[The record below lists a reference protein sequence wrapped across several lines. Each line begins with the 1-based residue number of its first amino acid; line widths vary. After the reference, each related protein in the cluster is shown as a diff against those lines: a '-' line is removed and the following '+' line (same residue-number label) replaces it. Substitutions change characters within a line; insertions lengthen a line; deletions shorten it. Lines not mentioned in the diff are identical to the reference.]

1 MDAIVSWLLT
11 YVLHSTLLLGAA
23 ALARLAL
30 GERRLA
36 LQEAMLRAALLGG
49 FLTASLQLALNV
61 QPLGGSLPLPQA
73 RMEVAAPALI
83 PQIAARDRATV
94 PALRDEDAAATA
106 ELYATPSQSLSP
118 APAIAAPWTAVAQ
131 RAWRPALLIFWGSL
145 ALIGAVRLALG
156 ARRLRQLLRDR
167 QPLGDVPIGAGARA
181 IATVLGL
188 RSPVRLSTA
197 PRLAVPLATG
207 VLRPEVCLPTRV
219 LADLREEEQLALCA
233 HELAHL
239 ARRDP
244 AWLLLV
250 RMAGVLAPV
259 QPLNRW
265 ARQRLSELA
274 ECLSDDLAVS
284 ASAQPLGLARSL
296 VNVASWT
303 LAIPDAVPATAAG
316 AFGSRS
322 RLAYRVERLMDPVH
336 NLERPR
342 RIFLALAGA
351 ATLATAFV
359 VPVVSGSGSA
369 KPATNALP
377 SPAVAPELVAAPTPI
392 VAPPPG
398 QAPSPPPAPP
408 VRPEPPVA
416 GPAGREGAHAAEAIE
431 HLTQRIEQRARGH
444 QREMAKIEAEINTL
458 AVRFGPQGEEMA
470 RLGRELA
477 QAANDMAREV
487 TEQLGSGHDAPL
499 RRGKDIESARHMAEL
514 RRQIVEL
521 ASQFRIPSED
531 VDALRDKARAL
542 AELARP
548 TDGELAEIRRLAAE
562 LVQTA
567 APKVEEAAR
576 IAAEAAARAEQD
588 ILRAQEQA
596 QRAQQRAQQDVLRAQ
611 QREQCALERAR
622 QQAAARAKAEV
633 DRRVMEQERAQAQ
646 AVEQAQAAKAET
658 NESAEP
664 RDATPQEP

>member
-1 MDAIVSWLLT
+1 MMDTIVLWLLT
-11 YVLHSTLLLGAA
+11 YVLHSTVLLGAA
-23 ALARLAL
+23 ALARIAL

-49 FLTASLQLALNV
+49 FLTASLQLALHV
-61 QPLGGSLPLPQA
+61 QPLGGSLPLHKA
-73 RMEVAAPALI
+73 RLEVAAPALI
-83 PQIAARDRATV
+83 PQIAAHDRASVLARRAGDATMTV
-94 PALRDEDAAATA
+94 EHQAV
-106 ELYATPSQSLSP
+106 PSGSRTL
-118 APAIAAPWTAVAQ
+118 APAVAPSWMAAAQ
-131 RAWRPALLIFWGSL
+131 RAWRPALLILWGSL

-167 QPLGDVPIGAGARA
+167 QPLGDAPISAGTRA
-181 IATVLGL
+181 IASVLGL

-219 LADLREEEQLALCA
+219 FADLREEEQLALCA

-250 RMAGVLAPV
+250 RIAGVLAPV

-274 ECLSDDLAVS
+274 ECFSDDLAVS

-296 VNVASWT
+296 VDVASWT
-303 LAIPDAVPATAAG
+303 LAVSDAVPATAAG
-316 AFGSRS
+316 AFSSRS
-322 RLAYRVERLMDPVH
+322 RLAYRVERLMDPVRV
-336 NLERPR
+336 LERPR
-342 RIFLALAGA
+342 RIFLALAGV

-359 VPVVSGSGSA
+359 VPVVSGNASDKPAA
-369 KPATNALP
+369 KPSP
-377 SPAVAPELVAAPTPI
+377 SPVVAPQPVAAPAPI

-408 VRPEPPVA
+408 VRPQLPVA
-416 GPAGREGAHAAEAIE
+416 GPAGREGVDAAEAIE
-431 HLTQRIEQRARGH
+431 RLTQRIEQRARGH
-444 QREMAKIEAEINTL
+444 QREMAKIEAEIN
-458 AVRFGPQGEEMA
+458 AQAARFGPQGEEMA

-487 TEQLGSGHDAPL
+487 TQQLSSGHDAPL
-499 RRGKDIESARHMAEL
+499 RRGKDVESARHMAEL

-521 ASQFRIPSED
+521 AGQFRIPSED
-531 VDALRDKARAL
+531 VDALREKARAL

-548 TDGELAEIRRLAAE
+548 TDRELAEIRRLAEE
-562 LVQTA
+562 LTLTA

-576 IAAEAAARAEQD
+576 IAAEAAARAQRD
-588 ILRAQEQA
+588 ILRAREQA
-596 QRAQQRAQQDVLRAQ
+596 QRAQQRAQR
-611 QREQCALERAR
+611 ALERAR
-622 QQAAARAKAEV
+622 EQATARAKAET
-633 DRRVMEQERAQAQ
+633 Q
-646 AVEQAQAAKAET
+646 
-658 NESAEP
+658 ESAEP